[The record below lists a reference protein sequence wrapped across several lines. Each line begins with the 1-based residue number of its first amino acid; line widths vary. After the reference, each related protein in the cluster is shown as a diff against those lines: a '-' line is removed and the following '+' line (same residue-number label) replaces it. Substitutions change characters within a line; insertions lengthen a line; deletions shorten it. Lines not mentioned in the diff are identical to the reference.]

1 MEPTKFAVE
10 QIAAEAAEWLLLFDG
25 DEPGKL
31 KHADFAEWL
40 TRSPVHVREF
50 LELSAVWAQAGS
62 VGLPDYNREKL
73 IRDARAELDQQRVVQ
88 LPPRHGVLRAA
99 DAGRP
104 ESKRLWFAA
113 AAAIIVGLALWI
125 GVAVF
130 RDDSSYTTAVGEQRS
145 IALADGSVIFLNTNS
160 AVRVRYGQSARDI
173 ELIRGEA
180 RFQVAKSPLRP
191 FTVATSVASVRALGT
206 IFNVATD
213 NSGTQVAV
221 LEGSVEV
228 RELQSLPTPSAPVA
242 ASRVT
247 QMPQH
252 THLQL
257 RSGQRAAVTPK
268 GIEPDVGP
276 SIESVNAWTQRRLVF
291 RDMTLSEVIDQFNRY
306 RRQPLVIDDPALGQM
321 RVSGTFD
328 PSDLDSLVGYLDSV
342 DSVQVHTPADGSVHL
357 SHIQP

>member
-1 MEPTKFAVE
+1 MMEPTKSAVE

-25 DEPGKL
+25 DAGKRE
-31 KHADFAEWL
+31 HADFAEWL

-50 LELSAVWAQAGS
+50 LELSAVWAKAGYT
-62 VGLPDYNREKL
+62 GLPDYNREEL
-73 IRDARAELDQQRVVQ
+73 IQAARAELDLQSVVQ
-88 LPPRHGVLRAA
+88 LHPRHGVLRAA
-99 DAGRP
+99 AARS
-104 ESKRLWFAA
+104 ESRHLWFAA
-113 AAAIIVGLALWI
+113 AATIVVGLALWI

-145 IALADGSVIFLNTNS
+145 ITLADGSVIFLNTSS

-206 IFNVATD
+206 VFNVAMD
-213 NSGTQVAV
+213 NGGTQVAV

-228 RELQSLPTPSAPVA
+228 RELQPLATPGAPA
-242 ASRVT
+242 DASRVT

-252 THLQL
+252 NHLQL
-257 RSGQRAAVTPK
+257 TSGQRAAVTRK

>member
-1 MEPTKFAVE
+1 MEPTRSAAE
-10 QIAAEAAEWLLLFDG
+10 QIAAEAAEWLLRFDG
-25 DEPGKL
+25 HEPGKL
-31 KHADFAEWL
+31 EHADFAEWL

-62 VGLPDYNREKL
+62 VGLPDYNREEL
-73 IRDARAELDQQRVVQ
+73 TRAARAELDQQRVVQ
-88 LPPRHGVLRAA
+88 LPPRHDVLRAA
-99 DAGRP
+99 DARRP
-104 ESKRLWFAA
+104 ESRRLWFAA
-113 AAAIIVGLALWI
+113 AAAIVVGLTLWI

-145 IALADGSVIFLNTNS
+145 ITLADGSVIFLNTNS
-160 AVRVRYGQSARDI
+160 AVRVRYGKSARDI

-180 RFQVAKSPLRP
+180 RFQVAKIPLRP

-206 IFNVATD
+206 VFNVATD
-213 NSGTQVAV
+213 NRGTQVAV

-228 RELQSLPTPSAPVA
+228 RELQPLPTPGAPA
-242 ASRVT
+242 AAGRAT

-252 THLQL
+252 NHLQL

-291 RDMTLSEVIDQFNRY
+291 RDMTLLEVINQFNRY

-342 DSVQVHTPADGSVHL
+342 DSVQVNTPADGSVHL